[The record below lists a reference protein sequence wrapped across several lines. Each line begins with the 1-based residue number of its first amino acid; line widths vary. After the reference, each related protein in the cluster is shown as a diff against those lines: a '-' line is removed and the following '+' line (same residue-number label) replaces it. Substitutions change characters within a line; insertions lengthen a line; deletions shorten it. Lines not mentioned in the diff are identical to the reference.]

1 LKKTGV
7 PREEKGIYLSSEDPL
22 MQKFINK
29 TSKLDSQNPK
39 KSYEYDRLAG
49 KQFAVM
55 GLDKFWLKDILVFRI
70 TERSHIHNCT
80 KFKHPDPQQSKMP
93 LKRNNKWYC
102 T

>member
-1 LKKTGV
+1 MPTGILWEVLKKTGV

-55 GLDKFWLKDILVFRI
+55 GLDKF
-70 TERSHIHNCT
+70 
-80 KFKHPDPQQSKMP
+80 
-93 LKRNNKWYC
+93 
-102 T
+102 

>member
-1 LKKTGV
+1 MNREKTVLDWKKDLANWDPLEVLKKTGV
-7 PREEKGIYLSSEDPL
+7 TREEKGIYLSSEDPM

-55 GLDKFWLKDILVFRI
+55 GLDKF
-70 TERSHIHNCT
+70 
-80 KFKHPDPQQSKMP
+80 
-93 LKRNNKWYC
+93 
-102 T
+102 